1 MHLFSVHSPCA
12 LHEHHPSPIKQHQ
25 QKYRL
30 SNCALRLTPMPA
42 GICPLLPEQSAYFS
56 FSAFLQWSDQPIY
69 VLDKDN
75 DLNMSA

>member
-1 MHLFSVHSPCA
+1 
-12 LHEHHPSPIKQHQ
+12 
-25 QKYRL
+25 
-30 SNCALRLTPMPA
+30 MPA